1 MTSPPW
7 IHRHSCNSKRQISF
21 DAWSW
26 IRCQRCLRESELP
39 FSNYH
44 WTKYERQINISP
56 ANCIVEYHGSDRFL
70 VFSAPIRIA
79 DESVPAEF
87 ASFPILTQLFT
98 RISVDD
104 GIEINSSTF
113 SSEMREMAFILQN
126 VSRTSLVLVDEL
138 GRGTSATDGLAIA
151 LAICGALVESRV
163 NSNLSPGWQKATV
176 LFATHFK
183 EIANAFDG
191 RPGFVNLHLH
201 TEVPVHLLAFYLMES
216 VGEKRTCHCYELS
229 TKRWRCWEWSLRFVF
244 IRECFIGS
252 Q

>member
-1 MTSPPW
+1 M
-7 IHRHSCNSKRQISF
+7 
-21 DAWSW
+21 
-26 IRCQRCLRESELP
+26 P

-163 NSNLSPGWQKATV
+163 NPNWGPG
-176 LFATHFK
+176 
-183 EIANAFDG
+183 
-191 RPGFVNLHLH
+191 
-201 TEVPVHLLAFYLMES
+201 
-216 VGEKRTCHCYELS
+216 
-229 TKRWRCWEWSLRFVF
+229 
-244 IRECFIGS
+244 
-252 Q
+252 